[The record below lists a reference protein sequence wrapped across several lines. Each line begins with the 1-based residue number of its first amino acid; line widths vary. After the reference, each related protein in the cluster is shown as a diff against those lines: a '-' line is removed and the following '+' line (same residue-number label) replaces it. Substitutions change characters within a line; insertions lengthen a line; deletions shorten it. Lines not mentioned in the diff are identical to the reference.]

1 MKSLIQSLKFVAH
14 QAEVQELT
22 EILNAPM
29 INWYIYSTNKPQN
42 PREVYPLP
50 FHVAISFESYVV
62 DGRRPPS
69 SRLILGCYLFM
80 FWTGLRFQDLQRT
93 PPSNVT
99 LTDGILRAICKLGKT
114 GQPQPAA
121 CLACGFASHSFSS
134 GWGYAWFELFQV
146 WINSTKRTSP
156 DFKMDFVFPEVL
168 GEGAIQDFL
177 IPRPMLY
184 CKAASILRH
193 VAKQLLMS
201 PPYNSSEVTTLILYI
216 VPRVHWFQLHSN

>member
-1 MKSLIQSLKFVAH
+1 MIVSYNQISVARHLQIWQHFTDWCQPFGFHPANITTSFLPGFIYEATHQIQCQTNSMKSLIQSLKFVAH

-80 FWTGLRFQDLQRT
+80 F
-93 PPSNVT
+93 
-99 LTDGILRAICKLGKT
+99 
-114 GQPQPAA
+114 
-121 CLACGFASHSFSS
+121 
-134 GWGYAWFELFQV
+134 
-146 WINSTKRTSP
+146 
-156 DFKMDFVFPEVL
+156 
-168 GEGAIQDFL
+168 
-177 IPRPMLY
+177 
-184 CKAASILRH
+184 
-193 VAKQLLMS
+193 
-201 PPYNSSEVTTLILYI
+201 
-216 VPRVHWFQLHSN
+216 